1 MKVFAKTKELEAEV
15 DRFLDTVAEG
25 ALVFG
30 RGVDSYL
37 SGDEK
42 DFEHHLQKLFDL
54 ESQAD
59 SLRRDVESRLY
70 THSLIPDFRGDV
82 LALIDGMD
90 QLIDQAEKTLSQ
102 FDVEKPKIPDELG
115 GRYAALVEV
124 NTAAVDAAVRSA
136 RAFFRDAEAVKD
148 DLHRV
153 FFYEKE
159 ADRAGDRLK
168 REIFA
173 SDMDLAAKMHL
184 RYFVHHIEGISDLAE
199 EVADRIGIYAIK
211 RSV

>member
-25 ALVFG
+25 ALVFR

-37 SGDEK
+37 SGDAK

-102 FDVEKPKIPDELG
+102 FDVEKPVIPEELAA
-115 GRYAALVEV
+115 RYAGLVDV
-124 NTAAVDAAVRSA
+124 NSSAVDAAVRSA

-173 SDMDLAAKMHL
+173 SELDLAHKMHL

-199 EVADRIGIYAIK
+199 EVADRIAIYAIK

>member
-1 MKVFAKTKELEAEV
+1 MKVFAKTRELEAEV

-25 ALVFG
+25 ALVF
-30 RGVDSYL
+30 RQGVDRYL
-37 SGDEK
+37 RGDDK
-42 DFEHHLQKLFDL
+42 DFGHHLQKLFDL

-59 SLRRDVESRLY
+59 HLRRDIESRLY
-70 THSLIPDFRGDV
+70 AHSLIPDFRGDV

-102 FDVEKPKIPDELG
+102 FDVEKPQIPESLG
-115 GRYAALVEV
+115 SRYVGLVEV
-124 NTAAVDAAVRSA
+124 STSAVDAAVRSA
-136 RAFFRDAEAVKD
+136 RAFFRDADAVKD

-168 REIFA
+168 REIFTA
-173 SDMDLAAKMHL
+173 DLELALKMHL

-199 EVADRIGIYAIK
+199 EVADRIAIYAIK